1 MAPSSGGAIDTFI
14 YQTAR
19 WLSGLP
25 CSTSGPDE
33 VLATGL
39 TMGGELFLSDGDV
52 AVGSDVVMS
61 TTNKDMQSP
70 CATPAGVAGT
80 MTPVAYLE
88 ATCADSGPKSH
99 EAATKQQRCGQLQK
113 FEEQAPRQRGGQ
125 LYQLNDQ
132 KDIIE
137 KSIPVKVEGITAP
150 ILQGGEFVAA
160 AGLMDAVSTIDALV
174 TFAVDGASPG
184 AYAGITELAAL
195 CDLWHFKAIV
205 YARAQ
210 SKAFAI
216 GNRWA
221 DTTFCFWLD
230 KHHLEYLSPVD
241 GDYPVT
247 LTQVY
252 DEPVNGMLVGGG
264 NVHPDGNLLDGLG
277 LREMI
282 RELVINEVRAAIK
295 AIFADLGG
303 GSNILAGLL
312 GPAISTS
319 TLSSAT
325 PTATPTRTVRLAEDG
340 PATTKGNKGHKGDDA
355 AGGGRPKGTG
365 KGKGATNNGHDS
377 NGPWI
382 TVTSRKP
389 HEDEPASL
397 RQQDWNDPVILY
409 ECLAA
414 KLEASAQNQPFRA
427 VIQCKPHEVESAKLL
442 IQGSGRE
449 YSALL
454 IEFDRDRKRS
464 NKDAKSEDSPNLRQ
478 RIPVKSGNFIKF
490 MPGRVH
496 QIQSSGVEPSKPK
509 HLTVAEKLPTKATQV
524 LFCKIPQEF
533 VSADDWRKFVTGPRA
548 AIAKWAA
555 GHHVHIID
563 TFSWTEEKLPFN
575 RRQVFGII
583 RIAESDTNTL
593 LGVSGAGGVFT
604 QELMDLQSEVFRLA
618 VATLQILTSGH
629 HSSNSSSVI
638 FKGTCQRGNEVDL
651 VPIVIT
657 LSDEDTVTA
666 WAKIAPPREAKVR
679 QRAIKGS
686 SMPCVTRPSVL
697 DPITVTKEIP
707 NPQGEQSDSGA
718 AQGETA
724 SDQKK
729 EVSAPKRRVVLQ
741 RQAPEGTTIVAQEKD
756 GNCLYRTI
764 ATALNQSKPK
774 ADFHHLE
781 LRARVAAHLQ
791 NHPELYKKDWEDDG
805 KKGADGVKCDSWDV
819 FLQQVAKPGS
829 YSGDI
834 ELRALCRLVQ
844 FRAILVPEDPA
855 FAVVAYGKKW
865 KSNTHCIFYS
875 ERHFDY
881 LKPSSKGYPAELLS
895 VTADPNG
902 GFLVGGTSEL
912 HTAYTSSASSHKSSR
927 CGGGVAALRTAYTSS
942 GSGLNTLQAQSSKR
956 NFAAS
961 SCAASAFGDGEECG
975 DMPSSSGDGGP
986 PPKRAPTKLPNNG
999 LYKCP
1004 LCPFTRIA
1012 KTTQRYSGIR
1022 YDHCMKFH
1030 DGRGLPGRAQKF
1042 PVISTVQPRLEYKWK
1057 CKFCDCGILASV
1069 ATKLHRNTL
1078 KAARRAHRDSK
1089 HPRISKERWNQAI
1102 KPSGAN
1108 RTTAEKHLRRCR
1120 SLNVEA
1126 SKRCK
1131 DDLVHINDGH
1141 IKFTWPMAKV
1151 SAKSSRIIGISLR
1164 SSWRCGKCGLAMRP
1178 QAFRKH
1184 QKSNALKCEPSV
1196 ARKHAVDK
1204 LRALRVLRKWGEK
1217 NMSRHAIP
1225 EELFRQV
1232 FDRAAEALTVPDVF

>member
-150 ILQGGEFVAA
+150 ILQGPWVSCGVHKN
-160 AGLMDAVSTIDALV
+160 AVYHKLGRSSFHRRRRRRV
-174 TFAVDGASPG
+174 CCCRWVDGRRLHHRRARHLRRGRGKSRKKRRQLGRGCIPEGTRLRVQLGDGNCLYRSVATALGEKGQSTTHQHLRAAVATRLRTQPHDYIQRWHEHGCLDPKGRVCEWTDFIRRVARPG

-604 QELMDLQSEVFRLA
+604 QAPREKATGQSVQWIEREPKSEAHSAYLARAMRQTGAHGLA
-618 VATLQILTSGH
+618 V
-629 HSSNSSSVI
+629 
-638 FKGTCQRGNEVDL
+638 RG
-651 VPIVIT
+651 
-657 LSDEDTVTA
+657 LSL
-666 WAKIAPPREAKVR
+666 
-679 QRAIKGS
+679 G
-686 SMPCVTRPSVL
+686 
-697 DPITVTKEIP
+697 
-707 NPQGEQSDSGA
+707 
-718 AQGETA
+718 
-724 SDQKK
+724 
-729 EVSAPKRRVVLQ
+729 RRH
-741 RQAPEGTTIVAQEKD
+741 A
-756 GNCLYRTI
+756 
-764 ATALNQSKPK
+764 
-774 ADFHHLE
+774 
-781 LRARVAAHLQ
+781 
-791 NHPELYKKDWEDDG
+791 
-805 KKGADGVKCDSWDV
+805 
-819 FLQQVAKPGS
+819 
-829 YSGDI
+829 
-834 ELRALCRLVQ
+834 
-844 FRAILVPEDPA
+844 
-855 FAVVAYGKKW
+855 
-865 KSNTHCIFYS
+865 
-875 ERHFDY
+875 
-881 LKPSSKGYPAELLS
+881 
-895 VTADPNG
+895 ADPNKPFERIWVLEG
-902 GFLVGGTSEL
+902 APREVDMVQAGILLKPVFGEVAIIRQT
-912 HTAYTSSASSHKSSR
+912 HRASSSR
-927 CGGGVAALRTAYTSS
+927 ARASEAMRLTWC
-942 GSGLNTLQAQSSKR
+942 QSSSL
-956 NFAAS
+956 FP
-961 SCAASAFGDGEECG
+961 
-975 DMPSSSGDGGP
+975 M
-986 PPKRAPTKLPNNG
+986 
-999 LYKCP
+999 
-1004 LCPFTRIA
+1004 RI
-1012 KTTQRYSGIR
+1012 Q
-1022 YDHCMKFH
+1022 
-1030 DGRGLPGRAQKF
+1030 
-1042 PVISTVQPRLEYKWK
+1042 
-1057 CKFCDCGILASV
+1057 
-1069 ATKLHRNTL
+1069 
-1078 KAARRAHRDSK
+1078 
-1089 HPRISKERWNQAI
+1089 
-1102 KPSGAN
+1102 
-1108 RTTAEKHLRRCR
+1108 
-1120 SLNVEA
+1120 
-1126 SKRCK
+1126 
-1131 DDLVHINDGH
+1131 
-1141 IKFTWPMAKV
+1141 
-1151 SAKSSRIIGISLR
+1151 
-1164 SSWRCGKCGLAMRP
+1164 
-1178 QAFRKH
+1178 
-1184 QKSNALKCEPSV
+1184 
-1196 ARKHAVDK
+1196 
-1204 LRALRVLRKWGEK
+1204 
-1217 NMSRHAIP
+1217 SRHGLRLLLPARP
-1225 EELFRQV
+1225 RSGN
-1232 FDRAAEALTVPDVF
+1232 VPSKDHRCHA